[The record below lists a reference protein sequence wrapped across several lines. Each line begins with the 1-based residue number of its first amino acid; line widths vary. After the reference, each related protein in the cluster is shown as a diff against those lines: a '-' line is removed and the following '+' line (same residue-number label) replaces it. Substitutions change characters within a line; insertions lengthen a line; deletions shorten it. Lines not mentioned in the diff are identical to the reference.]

1 MTRENL
7 IFLGA
12 CTIMSSNPKNFYD
25 RDLVGA
31 EGAVY
36 DQQQRV
42 NHAIK
47 WSQYFYD
54 QVHTTDYNQT
64 AAEPARADVWII
76 QRHRFDDMAGKWAQS
91 QIADGEF
98 STELEAERALDTW
111 LLGKEEPSSFFRY
124 RVGKL

>member
-12 CTIMSSNPKNFYD
+12 CSLLALEINDAN
-25 RDLVGA
+25 
-31 EGAVY
+31 
-36 DQQQRV
+36 
-42 NHAIK
+42 AIK
-47 WSQYFYD
+47 CAQRLYD
-54 QVHTTDYNQT
+54 KVHTTDYNQT

-76 QRHRFDDMAGKWAQS
+76 QRHHFDDMAGKWVRS
-91 QIADGEF
+91 CIFADGEF